1 MAAQPQHNDHLADR
15 HLPVCGIL
23 RNSARGHR
31 DFHREK
37 YILSGD
43 HRHKWTSTRIPM
55 LFVAMV
61 NSIMTLLSTIP
72 VITVALFLKKEE
84 DSGRVDTVFSRPV
97 ARTAAL

>member
-1 MAAQPQHNDHLADR
+1 
-15 HLPVCGIL
+15 
-23 RNSARGHR
+23 
-31 DFHREK
+31 
-37 YILSGD
+37 
-43 HRHKWTSTRIPM
+43 M